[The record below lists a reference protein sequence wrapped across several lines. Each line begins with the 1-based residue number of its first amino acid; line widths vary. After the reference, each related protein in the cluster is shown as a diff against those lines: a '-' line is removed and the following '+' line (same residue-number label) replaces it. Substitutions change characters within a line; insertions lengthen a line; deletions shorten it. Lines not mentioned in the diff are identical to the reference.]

1 MENGECLAG
10 AVVGFQLRCSDLQS
24 SPERPHIILGFWSIT
39 PCLHGR
45 TADRQLGHS
54 YNWR

>member
-1 MENGECLAG
+1 MENCECLAG

-24 SPERPHIILGFWSIT
+24 SPEWPHIILGFWSIT

-45 TADRQLGHS
+45 AADRQLGHF